1 MLDNNMLSIHL
12 IQLRLKLKGPT
23 DTPLKEAPGSAK
35 HLLSSGLLEGHHVR
49 YLGRGGLVSS

>member
-1 MLDNNMLSIHL
+1 MLSFHL